1 MRKPPDVPA
10 KTVSRPHD
18 PITRAQ
24 LVKTTNVQVLQ
35 EFHSTLHEPRHYA
48 AL

>member
-1 MRKPPDVPA
+1 MRKPPHVPA
-10 KTVSRPHD
+10 QTVLRPHD
-18 PITRAQ
+18 PITKVQ

-35 EFHSTLHEPRHYA
+35 EFHSTLHKPRHYA